1 MALTALEQL
10 KLVNG
15 LDGASPDATDLRT
28 LVKASAYIFA
38 SDFYDSYKD
47 FDPVLNSEAETYV
60 NKVFS
65 ICRQVF
71 RDGADKELFRII
83 VTIIGKQSF
92 TFAQI
97 VGATDAQWEAFVSA
111 NIGEA
116 FEKLADVRRNEKTAY
131 DALAK
136 N

>member
-1 MALTALEQL
+1 MALTALQQL

-38 SDFYDSYKD
+38 SGFYDTYKD
-47 FDPVLNSEAETYV
+47 FDSEIETLATNYV
-60 NKVFS
+60 NKIFS

-71 RDGADKELFRII
+71 KGNADEELFRIV
-83 VTIIGKQSF
+83 VTIIGKQPF

-97 VGATDAQWEAFVSA
+97 VGASDSQWEDFVA
-111 NIGEA
+111 DNIGEA
-116 FEKLADVRRNEKTAY
+116 FEKLADVRRDEKTAY

>member
-1 MALTALEQL
+1 MALTSLEQL
-10 KLVNG
+10 ELVNG
-15 LDGASPDATDLRT
+15 TDGARPEATDLRT

-47 FDPVLNSEAETYV
+47 FDLDIETDASAYV

-71 RDGADKELFRII
+71 KGNADLELFRIVI
-83 VTIIGKQSF
+83 TIIGKQNF
-92 TFAQI
+92 TLAQI
-97 VGATDAQWEAFVSA
+97 KSATDEQWETFVSD

-116 FEKLADVRRNEKTAY
+116 FEKLADVRRPEKTAY
-131 DALAK
+131 DVLAK